1 MTVEVFMTM
10 LFAVSVAN
18 SLLTEA
24 IKQVLD
30 EFEKAYSSNVIAGIV
45 SVVVG
50 GFMCYSHA
58 MFSGIEPTHLMF
70 ITYIAFVVMSW
81 VCAMVGYDKVMQAV
95 KQITGK

>member
-10 LFAVSVAN
+10 LFAVSVVN

-24 IKQVLD
+24 VKQVFD
-30 EFEKAYSSNVIAGIV
+30 EFEKTYSSNIIAGIV

-50 GFMCYSHA
+50 GFICYSHA
-58 MFSGIEPTHLMF
+58 MFSGVEPNHLLF